1 MRPWRSLYLIAWVV
15 WLIDLGT
22 KVWAEKVL
30 SARANIEIL
39 GSFLQLTFIRNS
51 GAAFSIGTGKT
62 IIFTIFALAVLIFI
76 LRFASQIT
84 SLGWA
89 TVCGLVL
96 GGILGNLTDRIF
108 REPSFLQGHVIDWIQ
123 LPNWPVFNIA
133 DSAIVI
139 AAAIAFILTIRN
151 VAPITPS
158 STHTDES

>member
-1 MRPWRSLYLIAWVV
+1 MRPWRTLYLIAWVV

-30 SARANIEIL
+30 SSRANIEVI
-39 GSFLQLTFIRNS
+39 GSFLQLAFIRNS

-62 IIFTIFALAVLIFI
+62 IIFTIFALGVLIFI
-76 LRFASQIT
+76 TRYSSQIT
-84 SLGWA
+84 SKGWA
-89 TVCGLVL
+89 VVCGLLL

-123 LPNWPVFNIA
+123 VPNWPVFNIA

-139 AAAIAFILTIRN
+139 AAVIAMILTIRN
-151 VAPITPS
+151 IAPIKPTEQS
-158 STHTDES
+158 

>member
-30 SARANIEIL
+30 FSRANIEIL
-39 GSFLQLTFIRNS
+39 GSFLQLTFVRNS

-62 IIFTIFALAVLIFI
+62 IIFTIFALFVLVFI
-76 LRFASQIT
+76 TRYASRIT
-84 SLGWA
+84 SKGWA
-89 TVCGLVL
+89 AVCGLVL

-108 REPSFLQGHVIDWIQ
+108 RAPSFLQGHVIDWIQ

-139 AAAIAFILTIRN
+139 AASIAVILTIRN
-151 VAPITPS
+151 IAPITP
-158 STHTDES
+158 TDKS

>member
-1 MRPWRSLYLIAWVV
+1 MRPWRTLYLIAWVV

-30 SARANIEIL
+30 SSRANIEVI
-39 GSFLQLTFIRNS
+39 GSFLKLTFIRNS

-62 IIFTIFALAVLIFI
+62 IIFTIFALGVLIFI
-76 LRFASQIT
+76 TRYASQIT
-84 SLGWA
+84 SKGWA
-89 TVCGLVL
+89 VVCGLLL

-123 LPNWPVFNIA
+123 VPNWPVFNIA

-139 AAAIAFILTIRN
+139 AAVIAMILTIRN
-151 VAPITPS
+151 IAPIKPTEQS
-158 STHTDES
+158 